1 MAVGAEMSGVPTKI
15 HVIPYGI
22 TVKPGFVPNY
32 TTSPQFETVPN
43 YFQLKKSK
51 LKKRK
56 KKLKRSVAL
65 LTPRFSLSLYLYS
78 PPRYRLR
85 ERKNKLHLH

>member
-1 MAVGAEMSGVPTKI
+1 MKMVMAVGAEMSGVPTKI

-43 YFQLKKSK
+43 YFQLKKIKK
-51 LKKRK
+51 LKKE
-56 KKLKRSVAL
+56 KR
-65 LTPRFSLSLYLYS
+65 
-78 PPRYRLR
+78 
-85 ERKNKLHLH
+85 N